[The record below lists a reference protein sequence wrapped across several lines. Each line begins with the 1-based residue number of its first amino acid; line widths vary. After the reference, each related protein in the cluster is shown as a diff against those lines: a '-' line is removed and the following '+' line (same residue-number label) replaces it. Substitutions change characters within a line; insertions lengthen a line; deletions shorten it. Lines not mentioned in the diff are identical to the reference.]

1 MEGLYVIFVLA
12 VLVGLLVSI
21 RRDRGRT
28 RERVGTDGSFE
39 VTSLEPMGDA
49 GSPEAPS
56 HSSHHGD
63 SGCLDTHHGGC
74 DIGGHGGSTQG
85 MVDST
90 QGMVALMLAD
100 TTDAARPR
108 SSHRQ
113 AKVKSGGQGCP
124 LHTSRDA
131 LTSPILQQ

>member
-74 DIGGHGGSTQG
+74 DIGGHGGF
-85 MVDST
+85 
-90 QGMVALMLAD
+90 
-100 TTDAARPR
+100 DAG
-108 SSHRQ
+108 H
-113 AKVKSGGQGCP
+113 GGF
-124 LHTSRDA
+124 DA
-131 LTSPILQQ
+131 GHGGFDVGGHH